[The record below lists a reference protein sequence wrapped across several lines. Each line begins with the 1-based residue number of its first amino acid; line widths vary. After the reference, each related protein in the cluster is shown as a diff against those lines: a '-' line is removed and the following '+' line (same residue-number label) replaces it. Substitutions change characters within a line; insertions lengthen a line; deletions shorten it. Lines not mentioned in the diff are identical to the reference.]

1 MSTAVDGD
9 GDNEEELATAVRF
22 VVQTIC
28 PLASDKTRS
37 DVLVMAREGNEELE
51 LPLTMIGVARL
62 ATQTTVRRG
71 MLLYHMPRCSFAG
84 VELDGAKKPKAKS
97 PPSEMTAAPGESGLP
112 ETIRSSA
119 AHNAGDGDDM
129 ASGRANLLHRWLRR
143 DGGRRRVWWF
153 LRENDRWAPL
163 IQCIIGPS
171 GGPNLAAQ

>member
-1 MSTAVDGD
+1 MPGSSVSVGWLKLCHSTVPFCDRTTRLPVFMSTAVDGD

-119 AHNAGDGDDM
+119 AHNAGDKRRKAAMQVKADDDQSICQSV
-129 ASGRANLLHRWLRR
+129 A
-143 DGGRRRVWWF
+143 
-153 LRENDRWAPL
+153 
-163 IQCIIGPS
+163 
-171 GGPNLAAQ
+171 

>member
-119 AHNAGDGDDM
+119 AHNAGDKRRKAAMQVKADDDQSICQSV
-129 ASGRANLLHRWLRR
+129 A
-143 DGGRRRVWWF
+143 
-153 LRENDRWAPL
+153 
-163 IQCIIGPS
+163 
-171 GGPNLAAQ
+171 